1 MNTTNI
7 IKTAK
12 GIVGRS
18 GLILKKHSP
27 TILTIGG
34 IAVIGAGVVLAW
46 KAGRKHETVKNKV
59 DARAK
64 EVEDTKN
71 NLDEEFYS
79 EEEYKKDRVKAVLF
93 GIGEY
98 TKLYVP
104 AILTTASGITA
115 ILVGHKVLKSRNMA
129 LVAAFQMV
137 NEAFQKYRKRVID
150 EYGEETDYLFR
161 TGQKIEETV
170 TKTRDENGK
179 KVKSVE
185 KKVVKINDDGNPYRF
200 FFDEGSCLYKRGNR
214 LSNLT
219 VLRHQQN
226 YANDILNIRGHIF
239 LNEVLDSLGLEHTP
253 AGAVCGWIKNPDQGD
268 NFVDFGVFDR
278 LTGTPYDEFV
288 CPGTTEP
295 SFELTFNVQGVIYDL
310 I

>member
-7 IKTAK
+7 IKTAN
-12 GIVGRS
+12 GVVSRS
-18 GLILKKHSP
+18 GLLLKKHSP

-46 KAGRKHETVKNKV
+46 KAGREHETVKNKV
-59 DARAK
+59 DARTR
-64 EVEDTKN
+64 EIEDTRN
-71 NLDEEFYS
+71 NLDEEFYP
-79 EEEYKKDRVKAVLF
+79 EEEYKKERVKAVLF

-98 TKLYVP
+98 AKLYAP
-104 AILTTASGITA
+104 AVLTTAGGITA

-179 KVKSVE
+179 KVKTVE
-185 KKVVKINDDGNPYRF
+185 KNVVKINDDGNPYRR
-200 FFDEGSCLYKRGNR
+200 FFDETSCLYKRGNR
-214 LSNLT
+214 MANLT
-219 VLRHQQN
+219 ILRHQQN

-239 LNEVLDSLGLEHTP
+239 LNEVLDSLGFEHTP
-253 AGAVCGWIKNPDQGD
+253 AGAVCGWVKNPDKGD

-278 LTGTPYDEFV
+278 MTGTPYDEFV
-288 CPGTTEP
+288 HPGTTEP
-295 SFELTFNVQGVIYDL
+295 SFALTFNVQGVIYDL